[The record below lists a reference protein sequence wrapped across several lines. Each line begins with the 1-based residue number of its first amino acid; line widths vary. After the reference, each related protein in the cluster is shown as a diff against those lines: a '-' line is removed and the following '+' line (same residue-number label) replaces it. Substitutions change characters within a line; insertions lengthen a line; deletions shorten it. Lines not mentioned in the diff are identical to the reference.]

1 MEPQLIYIINSGS
14 LVVPR
19 CAMHPFVYDDRHEPV
34 LQKLS
39 FCIQYSGVSES
50 RDGESISVLDSAMAA
65 STIIPTKA
73 IQLNQQEGWRLT
85 QRVDASL
92 AMPIINKHLYR
103 AVFGGELC
111 K

>member
-1 MEPQLIYIINSGS
+1 M
-14 LVVPR
+14 
-19 CAMHPFVYDDRHEPV
+19 
-34 LQKLS
+34 
-39 FCIQYSGVSES
+39 
-50 RDGESISVLDSAMAA
+50 LDSAMAA
-65 STIIPTKA
+65 STIIPTKG